1 MAEKNTVRRDSILET
16 AYGLFGEKQYDHVSL
31 ADIAGGAGIS
41 KSLLQH
47 YFSQKIDIVKTMLEE
62 LLNTSF
68 FYMEK
73 MKSSS
78 EDLFQII
85 SDFNMLF
92 FKGVAADYKLRQ
104 FIRSSVAQQECL
116 DVWVEIICSW
126 LRRYCGENTFTYR
139 QLKTAMCFSMG
150 GSMHLFIHQDELDI
164 NYRRFCRIHMDTILR
179 FLQYD
184 PDKIGKILDR
194 TDERVQQLD
203 AEEFLRFCE
212 NNISWL
218 SL

>member
-1 MAEKNTVRRDSILET
+1 MAERNTTRRDTILAA

-31 ADIAGGAGIS
+31 ADIAKGAGIS

-68 FYMEK
+68 FYMGE
-73 MKSSS
+73 MGSS
-78 EDLFQII
+78 EELFQTI
-85 SDFNMLF
+85 SDFDMLF

-104 FIRSSVAQQECL
+104 FIRSSVAQEECL
-116 DVWVEIICSW
+116 DAWVETICRW

-150 GSMHLFIHQDELDI
+150 GTMHLFIHQDELDI
-164 NYRRFCRIHMDTILR
+164 NYRSFCRIHMDTILR

-184 PDKIGKILDR
+184 TGRINEILDH
-194 TDERVQQLD
+194 TDAVIQQLD
-203 AEEFLRFCE
+203 DEKFLQFCE
-212 NNISWL
+212 KNIPWL